1 MIGYN
6 SQIILYPG
14 TVSEKGSRQSN
25 ARQDVI
31 TLGELIEF
39 LKSPEANSSGG
50 VLSVPGN
57 IGNAASESQ
66 LPYLIAMAAA
76 GFDMSRIS
84 IEEGSAMPDNVKLN
98 SCRFSGAKM
107 PGVIIS
113 ATVLS
118 DLDDID
124 LSESNLAGA
133 QLTNVSLIGSV
144 LRSADLSGAVLI
156 GCEINDSD
164 LSFAVLDGATFETC
178 DFGGSDL
185 TGASL
190 ANIVIGAA
198 GGVSLVDCNLSNVV
212 ITGTTID
219 LAKINMTGVSAEG
232 LIATD
237 VSFINALVSGLSLN
251 NCDFSGCT
259 FTGSGLVSSSLFKCS
274 FLDAVFDTSS
284 SVAGTSFETCDFSGA
299 TFTFI
304 SIQDASFLG
313 CNFDGKGI
321 EEVFSADNMD
331 GLSIGDQVTWT
342 DGIVYEWTA
351 GGWLSL

>member
-1 MIGYN
+1 MIDYN

-14 TVSEKGSRQSN
+14 TVSERGSRQSN

-31 TLGELIEF
+31 TLGELIDF
-39 LKSPEANSSGG
+39 LKSPEANFSGG

-84 IEEGSAMPDNVKLN
+84 IEEGSTMPDNVRLD
-98 SCRFSGAKM
+98 SCRFSGAQM
-107 PGVIIS
+107 PGVIINS
-113 ATVLS
+113 TIRS
-118 DLDDID
+118 DLDGID
-124 LSESNLAGA
+124 LSEANLAGA

-144 LRSADLSGAVLI
+144 LKFADLSGAVMT
-156 GCEINDSD
+156 GCEANDSD

-178 DFGGSDL
+178 DFGGSNL

-198 GGVSLVDCNLSNVV
+198 GGVSLVDCNLSNAV
-212 ITGTTID
+212 ITGTIMD
-219 LAKINMTGVSAEG
+219 LAKISMTGVSAEG

-237 VSFINALVSGLSLN
+237 VSFINAPASELSLN
-251 NCDFSGCT
+251 NCDFTGCT
-259 FTGSGLVSSSLFKCS
+259 FTASGMDSSSLFKCS
-274 FLDAVFDTSS
+274 FLDAVFDSS
-284 SVAGTSFETCDFSGA
+284 ASVVGTSFETCDFSGA
-299 TFTFI
+299 TFTSI
-304 SIQDASFLG
+304 AIQDANFLG

-331 GLSIGDQVTWT
+331 NLSVGDQVMWT